1 MEEKGLTDGSLVD
14 LLKSGD
20 TFAFEAIY
28 DRYWRQLF
36 SFVYLQIGS
45 REDAENILQELMLSL
60 WQNREKS
67 EIRNLKTFLFIAARN
82 LTNRHFRAQI
92 NLRKYREYQ
101 LMGEVFDLINTD
113 EIFSESQLS
122 DAIEKAL
129 KQLPEKTATIFRMHK
144 LDDISVKK
152 IASEMG
158 LSDKAVQYHIYKSM
172 KVLRQHLQRFSSDN

>member
-1 MEEKGLTDGSLVD
+1 MEEKSLTDGSLVD

-20 TFAFEAIY
+20 TFAFETIY

-36 SFVYLQIGS
+36 SFVYLQTGS

-60 WQNREKS
+60 WQNRGQS
-67 EIRNLKTFLFIAARN
+67 EIRNLRTFLFIAARN
-82 LTNRHFRAQI
+82 LTNRHFRSQI
-92 NLRKYREYQ
+92 NLRKYREFQ
-101 LMGEVFDLINTD
+101 LMREVFDHIDTD
-113 EIFSESQLS
+113 EIFNENQLS

-129 KQLPEKTATIFRMHK
+129 RQLPEKTATIFRMHK

-152 IASEMG
+152 IASQMG

-172 KVLRQHLQRFSSDN
+172 KVLRQYLQGFTSDN